1 MENQIKNRIDMRQ
14 LTEEELKL
22 VQLAIIAKDL
32 TVMEVIAEI
41 YDHYITHLEGFS
53 EEEFKSEL
61 ANLESIWIYPY
72 CRDVQGEFSN
82 SINKSIKS
90 LQWKLIKSYFTW
102 AKILFTAVCFGFL
115 YALSQMLPAKVFA
128 LSSILPFLIT
138 TQVFHIYLLILARKK
153 YSKLRS
159 IFNFRSTGRI
169 LSSAGTNGLSVA
181 IGTPIALLNLFLIG
195 LRILDIE
202 LGVTNSSFL
211 LILVL
216 FSFLISIISFS
227 AYEAWKIKSKT
238 ALI

>member
-1 MENQIKNRIDMRQ
+1 MRK
-14 LTEEELKL
+14 LSEEELNV

-61 ANLESIWIYPY
+61 AKLESIWIYPY
-72 CRDVQGEFSN
+72 CRDLQGDFSKN
-82 SINKSIKS
+82 VNKSIRS
-90 LQWKLIKSYFTW
+90 LQWKIIKSYFTW
-102 AKILFTAVCFGFL
+102 PKILSTATFIGILFI
-115 YALSQMLPAKVFA
+115 LSQVLSAKVFVYT
-128 LSSILPFLIT
+128 SFIPFLII
-138 TQVFHIYLLILARKK
+138 TQVFHIYLLILSRKK

-159 IFNFRSTGRI
+159 VFNFRSTGRM
-169 LSSAGTNGLSVA
+169 LSSAETNGLSVA
-181 IGTPIALLNLFLIG
+181 IGTPLSLLNLL
-195 LRILDIE
+195 LLSPRILDFE
-202 LGVTNSSFL
+202 LGITTNSFL

>member
-1 MENQIKNRIDMRQ
+1 MRKLSEQ
-14 LTEEELKL
+14 ELKL

-61 ANLESIWIYPY
+61 AKLESVWIYPY
-72 CRDVQGEFSN
+72 CRDLQGDFSKN
-82 SINKSIKS
+82 VNKSIRS
-90 LQWKLIKSYFTW
+90 LQWKIIKSYFTW
-102 AKILFTAVCFGFL
+102 PKILSTATFFGILFI
-115 YALSQMLPAKVFA
+115 LSQVLSAKVFVYT
-128 LSSILPFLIT
+128 SFIPFLII
-138 TQVFHIYLLILARKK
+138 TQVFHIYLLILSRKK

-159 IFNFRSTGRI
+159 VFNFRSTGRM
-169 LSSAGTNGLSVA
+169 LSSAETNGLSVA
-181 IGTPIALLNLFLIG
+181 IGTPLSLLNLL
-195 LRILDIE
+195 LLSPRILDFE
-202 LGVTNSSFL
+202 LGITTNSFL

-238 ALI
+238 ALL